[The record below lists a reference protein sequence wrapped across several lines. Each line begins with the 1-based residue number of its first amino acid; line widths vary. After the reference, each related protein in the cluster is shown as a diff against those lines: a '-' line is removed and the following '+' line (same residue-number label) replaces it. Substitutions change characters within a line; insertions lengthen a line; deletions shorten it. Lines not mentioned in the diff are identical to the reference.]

1 MTTRTLRGRRR
12 QRGQALI
19 ECGIFFTSLIFLVLG
34 TINIGTVLNDHVSI
48 VYSVR
53 QGARTAAVLG
63 NQGGTNGT
71 AADCAVIGAI
81 DAALAGMPNL
91 QIWEIVIYKAGANGK
106 PIDNTTMDSY
116 GGNATCGM
124 VNGAAT
130 ISPGTCPTPAQ
141 IALQYA
147 CGQQGYL
154 PANRNNQAYV
164 EDSVGVMVV
173 YTYSYQAPWI
183 PFLGSFNSSDYSVYP
198 VDPVALPSPLPT
210 PTPACTNPPPGSTC
224 P

>member
-1 MTTRTLRGRRR
+1 MVRHRRKHQR

-19 ECGIFFTSLIFLVLG
+19 ECGLFFTALIFLVLG
-34 TINIGTVLNDHVSI
+34 TINVGTVLNDHVSI

-63 NQGGTNGT
+63 NQGGTTGT

-81 DAALAGMPNL
+81 DAALNGMPNL

-106 PIDNTTMDSY
+106 PVDNTTMDTY
-116 GGNATCGM
+116 AGNASCALVAG
-124 VNGAAT
+124 VAT
-130 ISPGTCPTPAQ
+130 INSGTCPTPAQ
-141 IALQYA
+141 IVLQYA

-154 PANRNNQAYV
+154 PSARNNQPYV

-173 YTYSYQAPWI
+173 YTYTYQAPWI
-183 PFLGSFNSSDYSVYP
+183 PFLGSFNSSDSSVYP

-210 PTPACTNPPPGSTC
+210 PTPVATP
-224 P
+224 